1 VIGTSALVYPAAALP
16 LRTRAHGGVVIE
28 VNPEETPLTRAA
40 EISIRGAAA
49 AVVPRLLN
57 EE

>member
-1 VIGTSALVYPAAALP
+1 
-16 LRTRAHGGVVIE
+16 VVIE

-40 EISIRGAAA
+40 EVSIRGAAA
-49 AVVPRLLN
+49 EVVPQLVN